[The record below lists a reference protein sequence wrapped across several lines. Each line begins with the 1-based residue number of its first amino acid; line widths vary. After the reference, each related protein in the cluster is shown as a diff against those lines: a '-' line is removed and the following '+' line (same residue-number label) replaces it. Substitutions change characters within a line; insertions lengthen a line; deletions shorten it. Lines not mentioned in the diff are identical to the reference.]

1 MVRAVFA
8 VLALFILSG
17 PVVAETVPAY
27 DLSVSL
33 DPSGHTIT
41 GKASVTLPPGEHAFH
56 TRSLSIT
63 ALTLDGEPLFLEPV
77 EGVLTVRG
85 PGVLDVSYR
94 GVFEGRETEPDMQN
108 VGVVSGSVISEEGIS
123 LLSGWYP
130 VMEGK
135 ALFRLTAFLPEGFLA
150 VSEAEEVTTRTMAG
164 GVEYS
169 FLFPHPL
176 TGINLTAG
184 RYVEFTDRANGT
196 DIYAYF
202 FPEDAE
208 LAETYLRYTKDYIR
222 TYEEML
228 GPFPFKR
235 FSVVEN
241 FLPTGYS
248 MPTYTL
254 LGSVVV
260 RLPFIVETS
269 LGHEITHQWFG
280 NYVEADYEK
289 GNWVEGLTTYLA
301 DHFSEER
308 KGRGAEYRKKVLLDY
323 RNYVHEEN
331 EIPVKE
337 FVQRRDFAT
346 RAVGYGK
353 CAMLFHMLRREVGG
367 ESFLRALRILIR
379 EKAFEQV
386 SWTDIQ
392 ESFER
397 NSGRKLGWF
406 FDQWVLRKGLPDFTI
421 SKPRVLL
428 LGGTHR
434 ITFTVSQRGEPYR
447 FLLPV
452 EVFDEGGGLIEHEL
466 EVKTGKES
474 FEITMD
480 SPPALVVF
488 DRSYDMMRKLHRDET
503 PPVISN
509 LSGSKERIIVVPE
522 EGAEPYEPLITLF
535 EGEGFTVKPQAEVQD
550 KDLRSAPVVVLG
562 VENPVL
568 RRLYGGAEP
577 VLRKLQDSCGDV
589 AEFGTDSPPE
599 GFVLVTLRNPLNP
612 ETVLAVVHAGS
623 AEETRGAAR
632 KIYRYGNYSVLYFL
646 MGRNLKKSVAQ
657 SEDGM
662 RFDLSPD
669 VLGLEPREALGLAE
683 IIERV
688 MDTPLI
694 YVGEAHTSYRDHKIQ
709 LEVIRRMHEAGK
721 TFAVGMEM
729 FQRPF
734 QEPLDD
740 FIAGRS
746 TEKELLRDS
755 EYFTRWK
762 FNYHLYREILDYA
775 KTNGIP
781 VVALN
786 QKAEIIKKVS
796 REGLDGLTEEERE
809 HIPPGMDM
817 SDYEYRTLL
826 EEVFAMHREG
836 KDFEN
841 FYQSQVLWDET
852 MAHSIAGF
860 LRENPEHQMLIIAGK
875 GHVMYG
881 SGIPRRA
888 YRLTGKD
895 YVILISSPTPELEPG
910 LADYVLF
917 SREIP
922 APSSPLLGVKLDV
935 KEKRVIVMKVTP
947 GSPAGLAGMKEGDVI
962 VRIDDI
968 ETGEIGDIKLALFG
982 KESGESVRVK
992 IRRKRFLFGDKEMEL
1007 EVTFP

>member
-1 MVRAVFA
+1 MIRAVFA
-8 VLALFILSG
+8 VLAFFILAG
-17 PVVAETVPAY
+17 PVVAGTVPAY

-33 DPSGHTIT
+33 DPAGHTIT
-41 GKASVTLPPGEHAFH
+41 GEASVTLPAGEHTLS

-63 ALTLDGEPLFLEPV
+63 ALTLDGEPLFIEPV
-77 EGVLTVRG
+77 DGMLTVSG
-85 PGVLDVSYR
+85 PGVLDISYR
-94 GVFEGRETEPDMQN
+94 GVFEVAETEGDMEN
-108 VGVVSGSVISEEGIS
+108 VGVVKGGVISEEGIS
-123 LLSGWYP
+123 LLGGWYP
-130 VMEGK
+130 AMEGK
-135 ALFRLTAFLPEGFLA
+135 ALFTLTAFLPEGFRA
-150 VSEAEEVTTRTMAG
+150 ISEAEEVTTRAIAG

-176 TGINLTAG
+176 SGIHLTAG
-184 RYVEFTDRANGT
+184 KYVEFTDRANGT

-208 LAETYLRYTKDYIR
+208 LAETYLRYTKEYIR

-235 FSVVEN
+235 FSVVEH

-254 LGSVVV
+254 LGRVVV
-260 RLPFIVETS
+260 RRPFIVETS

-301 DHFSEER
+301 DHLYEER
-308 KGRGAEYRKKVLLDY
+308 KGKGSEYRKKILLDY

-331 EIPVKE
+331 EIPLAE
-337 FVQRRDFAT
+337 FVQRRDLAT

-353 CAMLFHMLRREVGG
+353 CAMLFRMLEREVGE
-367 ESFLRALRILIR
+367 ESFFRALRMLVR
-379 EKAFEQV
+379 EKAFEPV
-386 SWTDIQ
+386 SWADIE
-392 ESFER
+392 ESVER
-397 NSGRKLGWF
+397 SSERELGWF

-421 SKPRVLL
+421 SPPRVLL
-428 LGGTHR
+428 LEGTHR
-434 ITFTVSQRGEPYR
+434 ISFTISQQGEPYR

-452 EVFDEGGGLIEHEL
+452 EVFDEGGGRVQHEL
-466 EVKTGKES
+466 EVKAEKET
-474 FEITMD
+474 FEVTMD
-480 SPPALVVF
+480 SPPALVAF
-488 DRSYDMMRKLHRDET
+488 DRDYDMMRKLHEDET
-503 PPVISN
+503 PPVVSN
-509 LSGSKERIIVVPE
+509 LSGSRERIIVVPE
-522 EGAEPYEPLITLF
+522 EGAGPYEPLITLF
-535 EGEGFTVKPQAEVQD
+535 EGEGFTVKPQAEIQD

-562 VENPVL
+562 LDSPVL
-568 RRLYGGAEP
+568 ARLFGDAEP
-577 VLRKLQDSCGDV
+577 VLAKLQASCGDV
-589 AEFGTDSPPE
+589 AEFGRSSPPE
-599 GFVLVTLRNPLNP
+599 GFALVTLKNPLNP
-612 ETVLAVVHAGS
+612 GTVLAVVHAAS
-623 AEETRGAAR
+623 AEETRRAAR

-662 RFDLSPD
+662 RFDLSPE
-669 VLGLEPREALGLAE
+669 VLGVQPRQGLGLAE

-688 MDTPLI
+688 MDTPII
-694 YVGEAHTSYRDHKIQ
+694 YVGENHTSYQDHKIQ
-709 LEVIRRMHEAGK
+709 LEIIRRMQEAGK

-746 TEKELLRDS
+746 TEKEFLRDS

-775 KTNGIP
+775 KTHGIP

-796 REGLDGLTEEERE
+796 REGLDGLTDEERE

-817 SDYEYRTLL
+817 SDYEYRTMLR
-826 EEVFAMHREG
+826 EVFAMHRNG

-852 MAHSIAGF
+852 MAHAIDGF
-860 LRENPEHQMLIIAGK
+860 LRENPGHQMVIIAGK
-875 GHVMYG
+875 GHVMHG

-888 YRLTGKD
+888 HRLTGKK
-895 YVILISSPTPELEPG
+895 YVTLVSSPTPELEPG

-917 SREIP
+917 SRAIP

-935 KEKRVIVMKVTP
+935 KEERVIVLKVTP

-982 KESGESVRVK
+982 KESGESARVK

-1007 EVTFP
+1007 DVTFP